1 MIFSNL
7 SAFTK
12 LHVVISL
19 IGILSGLVVMFGL
32 LAGLRLNRWTAVF
45 LISTVATSVTGFFFP
60 FHGLTPAII
69 VGIISLVL
77 LTVAILAR
85 YARHLGG
92 HWRWIYVVCA
102 MTALYLNVF
111 VLVVQLFQK
120 VPALKAMAPTR
131 SEPPFAVTQLV
142 VLGLFVLL
150 TIIAAIK
157 FRGEQLRGA

>member
-1 MIFSNL
+1 MFSNL

-32 LAGLRLNRWTAVF
+32 LVGQKLNRWTALF

-60 FHGLTPAII
+60 FHGVTPAIV
-69 VGIISLVL
+69 VGVISLVL
-77 LTVAILAR
+77 LAVAILAR
-85 YARHLGG
+85 YARHLAG
-92 HWRWIYVVCA
+92 HWRWIYVVSA
-102 MTALYLNVF
+102 MIALYLNVF

-120 VPALKAMAPTR
+120 VPALKAIAPTQ

-142 VLGLFVLL
+142 VLALFVLL
-150 TIIAAIK
+150 TIIAVIR
-157 FRGEQLRGA
+157 FRGEQLRRA

>member
-1 MIFSNL
+1 MFSNL

-32 LAGLRLNRWTAVF
+32 LVGQKLNRWTAVF
-45 LISTVATSVTGFFFP
+45 LISTVATSLTGFIFP
-60 FHGLTPAII
+60 FHGPTPAIV

-77 LTVAILAR
+77 LAVAILAR
-85 YARHLGG
+85 YARHLAG
-92 HWRWIYVVCA
+92 HWRWIYVVSA
-102 MTALYLNVF
+102 MIALYLNVF

-120 VPALKAMAPTR
+120 VPALKALAPTQ

-142 VLGLFVLL
+142 ALALFVLL
-150 TIIAAIK
+150 TIFAVIR
-157 FRGEQLRGA
+157 FRDEQLRRA